1 MKCPPLLFA
10 LLLVTAPAFAAKPTP
25 DKGSAMPLPASS
37 KEPIEI
43 SAAKSLEW
51 DRKNHTYTAHK
62 SALAKQGPFQVASD
76 TLVAKYHEG
85 GAGKKGGTNIYQLDA
100 ENNVVIQNPP
110 YTAYGDHAVY
120 DVATNHAVL
129 TGQNLKIMT
138 ATESLTAKDKIEFFG
153 QENRLTATGDAVAVK
168 TPDTLKAD
176 VMNAY
181 FEKDAQNRLAMHKV
195 TANGH
200 VVIQTEKETVYGDD
214 GVYDIPRQ
222 KAVLTGKVKIYQDK
236 NWLEGTRAEVDMN
249 TGISQLFGEGNKNTE
264 GRVRG
269 IFYPNTQPGAGNSKP

>member
-1 MKCPPLLFA
+1 MRYVLAFLLLFS
-10 LLLVTAPAFAAKPTP
+10 APAFAAEAPAAKSS
-25 DKGSAMPLPASS
+25 GMPMPSSS

-51 DRKNHTYTAHK
+51 NRKAHTYTAHK
-62 SALAKQGPFQVASD
+62 SAIAKQGPFQVASD
-76 TLVAKYHEG
+76 TLVAKYSD
-85 GAGKKGGTNIYQLDA
+85 AKGKNGKAGGTNIYELDA
-100 ENNVVIQNPP
+100 EDNVVIQNPP

-120 DVATNHAVL
+120 DVPTNHAVL

-138 ATESLTAKDKIEFFG
+138 QTESLTAKDKIEFFG

-168 TPDTLKAD
+168 SPDTLKAD

-195 TANGH
+195 TAIGH
-200 VVIQTEKETVYGDD
+200 VVIITDKETVYGDN
-214 GVYDIPRQ
+214 GVYDIPKQ
-222 KAVLTGKVKIYQDK
+222 KAVLTGKVKMYQDK

-249 TGISQLFGEGNKNTE
+249 TGISQLFAEGNQATE
-264 GRVRG
+264 GRVKG
-269 IFYPNTQPGAGNSKP
+269 VFYPKAQGDNSKP